1 MNNLMYFHQEQE
13 LRETY
18 TDIAIRSVF
27 YEALC
32 KLIYNGD
39 QGKVKV
45 AYDCLLYPHVF
56 KEKEEE
62 ESVYGQFKFHDM
74 NFLCNV
80 VNLEA
85 RKAFMQKAESYDAVG
100 AFVFYFLNIG
110 ASNKEKSGRNTSSQ
124 EETAKEVF
132 ESGRKNKIISKSVGH
147 YDNFRKNHLSKLKF
161 FSPIIYS
168 IYFLT
173 SASLQAPSRDS
184 ESIKEF
190 MSSCFEWEVDT
201 IARCLSM
208 AVGCR
213 NDLLKCDSRNTKGK
227 ESIFQKSNLIDFSTY
242 ISPSSSFTF
251 PMIHLVHP
259 HI

>member
-1 MNNLMYFHQEQE
+1 MYFHQEQE

-62 ESVYGQFKFHDM
+62 ESVDGQFKFHDM

-80 VNLEA
+80 VNLDTS
-85 RKAFMQKAESYDAVG
+85 KAFMKKAESYDAVG

-110 ASNKEKSGRNTSSQ
+110 ASNKEISGRNTSSQ

-132 ESGRKNKIISKSVGH
+132 ESGRKNKIIPESIGN
-147 YDNFRKNHLSKLKF
+147 YDNFRKNHLSKLKY
-161 FSPIIYS
+161 FSPIIYP

-173 SASLQAPSRDS
+173 SGQLSSKEP
-184 ESIKEF
+184 EFIKEC
-190 MSSCFEWEVDT
+190 MASCFEWDVEKIKT
-201 IARCLSM
+201 CLGM
-208 AVGCR
+208 AVACR
-213 NDLLKCDSRNTKGK
+213 NDLLKCSSKNTKGNK
-227 ESIFQKSNLIDFSTY
+227 SIFQNTKMIDFPPY
-242 ISPSSSFTF
+242 IPATNSFTF
-251 PMIHLVHP
+251 PIVHLIYP
-259 HI
+259 NLLK